1 MKRPVRPSWT
11 TIAVGLVVL
20 GLLAFS
26 VERGM
31 SWREV
36 RSNEADERAASA
48 AAVTQVEQLV
58 GISGSTADEDIER
71 LLDGATGDFHAELES
86 QIKRLQQVLADSKV
100 KATGEAVS
108 TGVVTLTDDKASV
121 IVAASGTVQNKDTD
135 KAEPRN
141 YRLKVDLVKMDGRW
155 LISGLEFVA

>member
-1 MKRPVRPSWT
+1 MKRPVRPSWA
-11 TIAVGLVVL
+11 TIAVGLVVV

-48 AAVTQVEQLV
+48 AAVAQVEQLV

-108 TGVVTLTDDKASV
+108 TGVVDLIDDKATV

-141 YRLKVDLVKMDGRW
+141 YRLKVDLVKTDGRW